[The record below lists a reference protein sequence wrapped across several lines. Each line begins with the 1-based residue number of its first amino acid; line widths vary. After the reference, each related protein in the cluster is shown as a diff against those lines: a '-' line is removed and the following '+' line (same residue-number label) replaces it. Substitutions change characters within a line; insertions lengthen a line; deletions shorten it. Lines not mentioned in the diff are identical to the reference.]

1 MEETPDTAQL
11 YPVNWAGRR
20 EGRRFGPGMEASG
33 TGASGSEAHLGK
45 ATPPGLETSLVERR
59 SPEADELQLLRRAG
73 AGDAKAFHDLVDRH
87 ADRLFRLA
95 FSLVGQAA
103 DAEDVVQETFA
114 GAFRGIDAFEGR
126 SSVGTWLTR
135 ILVTQAA
142 KLRRDRKRPMQ
153 PLDSIEGKAS
163 GQASGQGGVAAAE
176 RRMDLQAALALL
188 SPEHR
193 QILVL
198 REFEQLS
205 YEEMAEILGVPR
217 GTVESRL
224 HRARGELREKLK
236 AYLPS

>member
-1 MEETPDTAQL
+1 VKKKEELMEETQDTAQL

-20 EGRRFGPGMEASG
+20 DGRRVGPGME
-33 TGASGSEAHLGK
+33 TPSGSEPRSGME
-45 ATPPGLETSLVERR
+45 PPLVERKG
-59 SPEADELQLLRRAG
+59 PEADDLKLLRRAG
-73 AGDAKAFHDLVDRH
+73 AKDARAFRDLVDRH

-95 FSLVGQAA
+95 FSLVGNAA

-114 GAFRGIDAFEGR
+114 GAFRGIDGFEGR
-126 SSVGTWLTR
+126 SSVGPWLTR

-142 KLRRDRKRPMQ
+142 KLRRDRKRPTPQ
-153 PLDSIEGKAS
+153 PLETIEGRGSELRAS
-163 GQASGQGGVAAAE
+163 SQGGVASAE
-176 RRMDLQAALALL
+176 RRMDLHAALALL

>member
-1 MEETPDTAQL
+1 
-11 YPVNWAGRR
+11 V
-20 EGRRFGPGMEASG
+20 
-33 TGASGSEAHLGK
+33 
-45 ATPPGLETSLVERR
+45 
-59 SPEADELQLLRRAG
+59 
-73 AGDAKAFHDLVDRH
+73 
-87 ADRLFRLA
+87 FRLA
-95 FSLVGQAA
+95 FSLVGNAA

-114 GAFRGIDAFEGR
+114 GAFRGIDGFEGR

-142 KLRRDRKRPMQ
+142 KLRRDRKRPTPQ
-153 PLDSIEGKAS
+153 PLETIEGRGSELRAS
-163 GQASGQGGVAAAE
+163 SQGGVASAE
-176 RRMDLQAALALL
+176 RRMDLHAALALL